1 MFDLNSR
8 QIISAIAVVSA
19 SVALSGAQAQVG
31 TDSEWTTAEGDIR
44 IRANT
49 HKERK
54 LLDEIRRRGL
64 TLQRT
69 HGDGNSVRLSGP
81 GVHVVVAD
89 LSSLSLADLQPPRR

>member
-1 MFDLNSR
+1 MNGH
-8 QIISAIAVVSA
+8 I
-19 SVALSGAQAQVG
+19 
-31 TDSEWTTAEGDIR
+31 DIR

-89 LSSLSLADLQPPRR
+89 LSSLSLTDLQPPAGR